1 VVDEPEQAAK
11 DPSHQAAC
19 DELVLESAS
28 VVLAPS
34 HLAVDANDVE
44 QHQQVQDPDQDQ
56 ESARDDGS
64 DRSADAAQLT
74 AASHH
79 PLHDPLDRQAERDRD
94 EEDNRRVPER
104 EKESDADRFASALEQ
119 LASGVVDRRDVVRV
133 EGVTQAERVRQ
144 TAERQKTGMAGA
156 VQKQQSPT
164 RHMQGPDPAE
174 ETGQAS
180 PLTAIEGLG
189 QRPYRGHGEQPNRYR
204 DKVATVSSK
213 SPIFRCDFFSSQT
226 ASVQFGWMTPEHLP
240 PQLSAVLRA
249 LNRAVETREP
259 AIRAKV
265 EHLRAEHPLYTH
277 QQLAREL
284 IRSTR
289 RRVAATGALSGAVS
303 IAPGLGTVLAV
314 GTVTSQSLY
323 ALEQEVE
330 LVLGIAMI
338 FGHELNGSD
347 ERVLEALV
355 VIGLAGGA
363 LKLREVALVAGGER
377 LAMHL
382 IAGVLSKTIARRAT
396 RIVGR
401 VIPLG
406 VGVAVGAGFD
416 WVAVSGLGRA
426 AIRYY
431 GPGGPGAKP
440 LLLAPEDPS
449 DVELGG

>member
-1 VVDEPEQAAK
+1 M
-11 DPSHQAAC
+11 
-19 DELVLESAS
+19 
-28 VVLAPS
+28 
-34 HLAVDANDVE
+34 
-44 QHQQVQDPDQDQ
+44 
-56 ESARDDGS
+56 R
-64 DRSADAAQLT
+64 
-74 AASHH
+74 
-79 PLHDPLDRQAERDRD
+79 
-94 EEDNRRVPER
+94 
-104 EKESDADRFASALEQ
+104 
-119 LASGVVDRRDVVRV
+119 
-133 EGVTQAERVRQ
+133 
-144 TAERQKTGMAGA
+144 
-156 VQKQQSPT
+156 
-164 RHMQGPDPAE
+164 
-174 ETGQAS
+174 
-180 PLTAIEGLG
+180 
-189 QRPYRGHGEQPNRYR
+189 
-204 DKVATVSSK
+204 
-213 SPIFRCDFFSSQT
+213 
-226 ASVQFGWMTPEHLP
+226 PEHLP
-240 PQLSAVLRA
+240 PQLSAVLGA

-314 GTVTSQSLY
+314 GTVTSQTLY

-355 VIGLAGGA
+355 VIGLASGA
-363 LKLREVALVAGGER
+363 LKLREVAFVAGGER

-382 IAGVLSKTIARRAT
+382 IAGVLSKTLARRAT

-440 LLLAPEDPS
+440 LLLAAEDAS
-449 DVELGG
+449 DVELGS